1 MQIVTDGIVLK
12 ARPYGERD
20 MILTL
25 LTPERGRIAVLARS
39 VGKNKKQSVLYAQNF
54 VFSHFVLFK
63 GKGMYIVDSADVEEA
78 FYGLRAD
85 LSRLALAQYF
95 AQVTSK
101 SGEETDA
108 AALCS
113 LLLNSLY
120 LLSETELDERT
131 VKLVF
136 ETKYCMIEG
145 VFPPVDCVQCG
156 NPPQRWSF
164 RDGFCCDSCGD
175 GYPITQGMVAAL
187 RHISRSEGKKAYLF
201 SMNEDSARYLS
212 KLLSDYVSFV
222 TDTEFPALEYYRSVR
237 DGISSERS

>member
-1 MQIVTDGIVLK
+1 MEVSTDGIVLK

-25 LTPERGRIAVLARS
+25 LTPEHGRITVLARS

-63 GKGMYIVDSADVEEA
+63 GKGMYVVNSADVHEA
-78 FYGLRAD
+78 FYGLRQD

-95 AQVTSK
+95 VDVAAK
-101 SGEETDA
+101 SGAETDA

-120 LLSETELDERT
+120 LLSSTDLDERLI
-131 VKLVF
+131 KLVY
-136 ETKYCMIEG
+136 ETKYCIIEG
-145 VFPPVDCVQCG
+145 VFPEVTCARCG
-156 NPPQRWSF
+156 KQPAKWSF
-164 RDGFCCDSCGD
+164 RDGFCCEECGN
-175 GYPITQGMVAAL
+175 GYPITQGMISAL
-187 RHISRSEGKKAYLF
+187 RHISQNEGKKAYLF
-201 SMNEDSARYLS
+201 SMNDDSVHYLS

-222 TDTEFPALEYYRSVR
+222 TDTDFLSLEYYRSLR
-237 DGISSERS
+237 ITL

>member
-1 MQIVTDGIVLK
+1 MEVVTDGIVLK

-25 LTPERGRIAVLARS
+25 LTPEHGRITVLARS

-54 VFSHFVLFK
+54 VFSHYVLFK
-63 GKGMYIVDSADVEEA
+63 GKGMYVVDSADVAEA

-95 AQVTSK
+95 ADVCTK

-120 LLSETELDERT
+120 LLSETELDERLI
-131 VKLVF
+131 KLVF
-136 ETKYCMIEG
+136 ETKYCIVEG
-145 VFPPVDCVQCG
+145 LFPPVTCVRCG
-156 NPPQRWSF
+156 KDPVKWSF
-164 RDGFCCDSCGD
+164 RDGFCCEECGN
-175 GYPITQGMVAAL
+175 GYPVTPGMIAAL
-187 RHISRSEGKKAYLF
+187 RHMAEKEGKKAYLF
-201 SMNEDSARYLS
+201 TMSEDSARYLS
-212 KLLSDYVSFV
+212 KLLSDYVSFI
-222 TDTEFPALEYYRSVR
+222 TDTQFQSLDYYRSVR
-237 DGISSERS
+237 FES

>member
-1 MQIVTDGIVLK
+1 MEVVTDGIVLK

-25 LTPERGRIAVLARS
+25 LTPEHGRITVLARS

-54 VFSHFVLFK
+54 VFSHYVLFK
-63 GKGMYIVDSADVEEA
+63 GKGMYVVDSADVAEA

-95 AQVTSK
+95 ADVCTK

-120 LLSETELDERT
+120 LLSETELDERLI
-131 VKLVF
+131 KLVF
-136 ETKYCMIEG
+136 ETKYCITEG
-145 VFPPVDCVQCG
+145 LFPPLTCVRCG
-156 NPPQRWSF
+156 KDPVKWSF
-164 RDGFCCDSCGD
+164 RDGFCCEECGN
-175 GYPITQGMVAAL
+175 GYPVTPGMISAL
-187 RHISRSEGKKAYLF
+187 RHMAEKEGKKAYLF
-201 SMNEDSARYLS
+201 TMSEDSARYLS
-212 KLLSDYVSFV
+212 KLLSDYVSFI
-222 TDTEFPALEYYRSVR
+222 TDTQFQSLEYYRSVR
-237 DGISSERS
+237 FES